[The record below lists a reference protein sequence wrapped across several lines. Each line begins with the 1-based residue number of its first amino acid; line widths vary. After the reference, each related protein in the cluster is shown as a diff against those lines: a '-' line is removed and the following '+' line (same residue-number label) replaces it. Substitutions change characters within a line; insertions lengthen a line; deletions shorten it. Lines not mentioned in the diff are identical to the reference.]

1 MNNCLKLFWNSTVTL
16 SRMPEIKLTYF
27 NIEGKAELI
36 RILLHAGNFDFEVS
50 QVSHLIRLE
59 SVTSIYFFILSK
71 ITKSGHCIIPV
82 TLTLRIFGWG
92 VRGFRFP
99 RLFLIMFLFGRGI
112 WRLPLLLV
120 RFEHHSYNLVL
131 SHFYHL
137 SSTGC
142 QVPTLVWDGVELAQS
157 TAIARF
163 FLSYI
168 HWTLVNPTEVTTT
181 SKIFQLLFPG
191 LLPGELAWRATMTLN
206 WQELT
211 WWSLKLHIHFIVKS
225 IALN

>member
-36 RILLHAGNFDFEVS
+36 RLLLHAGNFDFEVS
-50 QVSHLIRLE
+50 QVSHLIRLD
-59 SVTSIYFFILSK
+59 YFFILSK

-92 VRGFRFP
+92 VRGFRFL
-99 RLFLIMFLFGRGI
+99 RLFLTKFLFGRGV

-120 RFEHHSYNLVL
+120 RFEHHSYNLLL

-163 FLSYI
+163 SF
-168 HWTLVNPTEVTTT
+168 
-181 SKIFQLLFPG
+181 
-191 LLPGELAWRATMTLN
+191 
-206 WQELT
+206 
-211 WWSLKLHIHFIVKS
+211 
-225 IALN
+225 